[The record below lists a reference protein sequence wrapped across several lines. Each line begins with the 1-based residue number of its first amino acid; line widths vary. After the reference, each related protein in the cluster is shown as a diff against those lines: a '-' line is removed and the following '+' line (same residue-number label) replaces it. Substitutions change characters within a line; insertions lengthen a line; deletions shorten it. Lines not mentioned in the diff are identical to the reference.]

1 MNMNNSVFDSKRGHR
16 LRTKIESRIV
26 NLLVSICAFITLLVT
41 FAIIWNL
48 VQQSI
53 GFFTQVSIIEFFT
66 EKRWSPILIPKSF
79 GIAPLVAGT
88 MLVTLISSFVAVPV
102 GLAVAI
108 YLAEYAP
115 DIVRRILRPILEVL
129 AGIPTVVYGYFALT
143 FVTPLL
149 KIVFPEM
156 IIFNA
161 LSAGLVMGIMI
172 IPFVSSLTEDALI
185 SVPNSLRQASYA
197 LGATRFETSIKV
209 VVPAALSGIV
219 AAFILGLSR
228 AIGETMLVTIAAGAT
243 PRLTFNPIES
253 IQTMTAYIVQ
263 LALGE
268 AANGSIEYQSI
279 YAVGILLFL
288 ITFLMNTLGHWI
300 VRRWRNVY

>member
-1 MNMNNSVFDSKRGHR
+1 MNLNNSVFDAKRGHR
-16 LRTKIESRIV
+16 LRTKIEGRVV
-26 NLLVSICAFITLLVT
+26 NLFVSICAFITLVVT

-48 VQQSI
+48 LQQSI
-53 GFFTQVSIIEFFT
+53 GFFSQVSIIEFFT

-88 MLVTLISSFVAVPV
+88 FLVTVISSFIAVPV

-115 DIVRRILRPILEVL
+115 DTVRKILRPILEVL

-243 PRLTFNPIES
+243 PKLTFNPIES

-279 YAVGILLFL
+279 YAVGILLFV
-288 ITFLMNTLGHWI
+288 ITFSMNTLGHWI
-300 VRRWRNVY
+300 VKRWRNVY

>member
-1 MNMNNSVFDSKRGHR
+1 MNLNNSVFDSKRGHR
-16 LRTKIESRIV
+16 LRTKIEGRVV
-26 NLLVSICAFITLLVT
+26 NLFVSICAFITLVVT

-48 VQQSI
+48 LQQSI
-53 GFFTQVSIIEFFT
+53 GFFSQVSIIEFFT

-79 GIAPLVAGT
+79 GIAPLVVGT
-88 MLVTLISSFVAVPV
+88 FLVTVISSFVAVPV

-115 DIVRRILRPILEVL
+115 ETVRKILRPVLEVL

-149 KIVFPEM
+149 KIFFPEM

-243 PRLTFNPIES
+243 PKLTFNPIES

-279 YAVGILLFL
+279 YAVGILLFV
-288 ITFLMNTLGHWI
+288 ITFSMNTLGHW
-300 VRRWRNVY
+300 VVKRWRNVY

>member
-115 DIVRRILRPILEVL
+115 DTVRRILRPILEVL

-209 VVPAALSGIV
+209 VVPAALSGII
-219 AAFILGLSR
+219 AAFVLGLSR

-288 ITFLMNTLGHWI
+288 ITFSMNTLGHWI
-300 VRRWRNVY
+300 VKRWRNVY

>member
-1 MNMNNSVFDSKRGHR
+1 MNLNNSVFDSKRGHR
-16 LRTKIESRIV
+16 LRTKIEGRVV
-26 NLLVSICAFITLLVT
+26 NLFVSICAFITLVVT

-48 VQQSI
+48 LQQSI
-53 GFFTQVSIIEFFT
+53 GFFSQVSIIEFFT

-79 GIAPLVAGT
+79 GIAPLVVGT
-88 MLVTLISSFVAVPV
+88 FLVTVISSFVAVPV

-115 DIVRRILRPILEVL
+115 ETVRKILRPVLEVL

-149 KIVFPEM
+149 KIIFPEM

-243 PRLTFNPIES
+243 PKLTFNPIES

-279 YAVGILLFL
+279 YAVGILLFV
-288 ITFLMNTLGHWI
+288 ITFSMNTLGHWI
-300 VRRWRNVY
+300 VKRWRNVY

>member
-1 MNMNNSVFDSKRGHR
+1 MNLNNSVFDAKRGHR
-16 LRTKIESRIV
+16 LRTKIEGRVV
-26 NLLVSICAFITLLVT
+26 NLFVTICAFITLVVT

-53 GFFTQVSIIEFFT
+53 GFFSQVSIIEFFT

-88 MLVTLISSFVAVPV
+88 FLVTVISSFVAVPV

-115 DIVRRILRPILEVL
+115 ETVRKILRPVLEVL

-149 KIVFPEM
+149 KILFPEM

-172 IPFVSSLTEDALI
+172 IPFVSSLTEDALM
-185 SVPNSLRQASYA
+185 SVPNSLRQATYA

-243 PRLTFNPIES
+243 PKLTFNPIES

-279 YAVGILLFL
+279 YAVGILLFV
-288 ITFLMNTLGHWI
+288 ITFSMNTLGHW
-300 VRRWRNVY
+300 VVKRWRNVY

>member
-1 MNMNNSVFDSKRGHR
+1 M
-16 LRTKIESRIV
+16 
-26 NLLVSICAFITLLVT
+26 
-41 FAIIWNL
+41 

-88 MLVTLISSFVAVPV
+88 FLVTVISSFVAVPV

-108 YLAEYAP
+108 FLAEYAP
-115 DIVRRILRPILEVL
+115 DTVRKILRPILEVL

-149 KIVFPEM
+149 KIIFPEM

-219 AAFILGLSR
+219 AAFVLGLSR

-243 PRLTFNPIES
+243 PKLTFNPIES

-279 YAVGILLFL
+279 YAVAILLFVM
-288 ITFLMNTLGHWI
+288 TFSMNTLGHWI
-300 VRRWRNVY
+300 VKRWRNVY

>member
-1 MNMNNSVFDSKRGHR
+1 MNLNNSVFDAKRGHR
-16 LRTKIESRIV
+16 LRTKIEGRVV
-26 NLLVSICAFITLLVT
+26 NLFVSICAFITLVVT

-48 VQQSI
+48 LQQSI
-53 GFFTQVSIIEFFT
+53 GFFSQVSIIEFFT

-79 GIAPLVAGT
+79 GIAPLVVGT
-88 MLVTLISSFVAVPV
+88 FLVTVISSFVAVPV

-115 DIVRRILRPILEVL
+115 ETVRKILRPVLEVL

-243 PRLTFNPIES
+243 PKLTFNPIES

-279 YAVGILLFL
+279 YAVGILLFV
-288 ITFLMNTLGHWI
+288 ITFSMNTLGHWI
-300 VRRWRNVY
+300 VKRWRNVY

>member
-88 MLVTLISSFVAVPV
+88 MLVTFISSFVAVPV

-115 DIVRRILRPILEVL
+115 DTVRRILRPILEVL

-209 VVPAALSGIV
+209 VVPAALSGII
-219 AAFILGLSR
+219 AAFVLGLSR

-288 ITFLMNTLGHWI
+288 ITFSMNTLGHWI
-300 VRRWRNVY
+300 VKRWRNVY

>member
-1 MNMNNSVFDSKRGHR
+1 MNLNNSVFDSKRGHR
-16 LRTKIESRIV
+16 LRTKIEGRVV
-26 NLLVSICAFITLLVT
+26 NLFVTICAFITLVVT

-48 VQQSI
+48 LQQSI
-53 GFFTQVSIIEFFT
+53 GFFSQVSIIEFFT

-88 MLVTLISSFVAVPV
+88 FLVTVISSFVAVPV

-115 DIVRRILRPILEVL
+115 ETVRKILRPVLEVL

-197 LGATRFETSIKV
+197 LGSTRFETSIKV

-243 PRLTFNPIES
+243 PKLTFNPIES

-279 YAVGILLFL
+279 YAVGILLFV
-288 ITFLMNTLGHWI
+288 ITFSMNTLGHWI
-300 VRRWRNVY
+300 VKRWRNVY